1 MTKDE
6 LMNNK
11 VFQLMPGDAEIIMVA
26 LGEHRIRTVRRGKT
40 SRTGDK
46 MVMILDTK

>member
-6 LMNNK
+6 LLNNK
-11 VFQLMPGDAEIIMVA
+11 IFQLMPGDAEIIMVA
-26 LGEHRIRTVRRGKT
+26 LGEHRLRTVRRGNT

-46 MVMILDTK
+46 MAIILDTK